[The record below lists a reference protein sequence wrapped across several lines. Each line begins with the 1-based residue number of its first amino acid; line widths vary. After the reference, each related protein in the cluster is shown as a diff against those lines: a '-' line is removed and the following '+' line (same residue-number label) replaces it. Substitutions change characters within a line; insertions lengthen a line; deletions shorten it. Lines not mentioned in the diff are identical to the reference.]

1 MTKGKKLDIS
11 LFVKLC
17 SDKAAYEV
25 RMQRKVFLDM
35 DKVRQ
40 LFEACRDPQ
49 IVVHTPHMIL
59 LKSGRAETTL
69 SRDGRMLIKRV
80 ANESEATQVAHKILR
95 RAIAA
100 ASFKP

>member
-1 MTKGKKLDIS
+1 MTKGEKLDIP
-11 LFVKLC
+11 LLVKLC

-40 LFEACRDPQ
+40 LFEACHDPQ
-49 IVVHTPHMIL
+49 IVVHTPHMIIL
-59 LKSGRAETTL
+59 QSGRVKTTL

-80 ANESEATQVAHKILR
+80 ANESEASQVAQKILR